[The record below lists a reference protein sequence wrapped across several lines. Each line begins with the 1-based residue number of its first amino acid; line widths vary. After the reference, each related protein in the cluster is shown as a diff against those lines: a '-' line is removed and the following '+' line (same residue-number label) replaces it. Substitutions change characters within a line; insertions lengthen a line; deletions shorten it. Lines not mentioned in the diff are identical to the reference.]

1 MTTYGR
7 IWLDRDI
14 WNIQTEPHIHIRIK
28 RVFGRVGRGSHG
40 TIQLSNTPETCRDL
54 EWFCERYPHAMDEE
68 SDKALRAGS
77 RRHRETILRLE
88 RIIDPNYQP
97 RSFSLALPPRSYQA
111 REAEIYLTN
120 GFLLIADDVG
130 LGKTASAICG
140 FTDRRTLPAVVVT
153 LTHLPWQWEDEIRKF
168 APILRT
174 HVIKKGTPYELPK
187 FFERGPDVLIINY
200 HKLSGWAD
208 VLSKYCKSIVFD
220 EIQELR
226 HAKAL
231 DSSTN
236 TAKYSAAEAIASTC
250 SYRLGLSAT
259 PIYNYGGEMFNVLNI
274 LKPGILGTWSE
285 FSHEWCGGADGRG
298 LKIKDP
304 KAFGAYCREQ
314 FLMIRHTREEVGR
327 ELPPVIRVPHRI
339 GSDRAALD
347 SVENSA
353 AELARIIL
361 RLNESERGQ
370 KWQASE
376 QLNSMLRQATG
387 IAKAPYVADFVRL
400 LVESGEKVVLCGWH
414 REVYSIWLSKLKDLN
429 PIMYTGSET
438 TAEKLRAKD
447 AFVSGEAGILIL
459 SLRSGAGLDG
469 LQEVA
474 SSIVF
479 GELDWSPG
487 VHEQCI
493 GRIARDGQKKS
504 VVAYFLVAED
514 GADPVIA
521 ETLGLKREQIEGIRN
536 PNQDLIERLDVSGE
550 RARKLAEFYLQRIGK
565 NRAYSGPETA
575 ESVQIVET

>member
-1 MTTYGR
+1 MKTYGR
-7 IWLDRDI
+7 IWFTRQT
-14 WNIQTEPHIHIRIK
+14 WNIETEPHVRIRLK
-28 RVFGRVGRGSHG
+28 RIFGKLGHHNHG
-40 TIQLSNTPETCRDL
+40 VIQLSHSPETCRDL
-54 EWFCERYPHAMDEE
+54 EWFCQRYPHTLDEE
-68 SDKALRAGS
+68 SDHTLRAGA
-77 RRHRETILRLE
+77 RQHRDTILRLD
-88 RIIDPNYQP
+88 RIIDPDYRARP
-97 RSFSLALPPRSYQA
+97 FSLTFPPRSYQA
-111 REAEIYLTN
+111 KEAEIYLTN

-130 LGKTASAICG
+130 LGKTVSAICS
-140 FTDRRTLPAVVVT
+140 FTDRRTLPALVVT
-153 LTHLPWQWEDEIRKF
+153 LTHLPFQWEDEIRKF
-168 APILRT
+168 APLLRT
-174 HVIKKGTPYELPK
+174 HIIKKGTPYELPR
-187 FFERGPDVLIINY
+187 FMERGPDVLIVNY
-200 HKLSGWAD
+200 HKLSGWVE
-208 VLSKYCKSIVFD
+208 VLSKYCNSIVFD

-226 HAKAL
+226 HAK
-231 DSSTN
+231 SGEGPQK
-236 TAKYSAAEAIASTC
+236 TAKYSAAEAIAANC

-259 PIYNYGGEMFNVLNI
+259 PIYNYGAEMYNVLSV
-274 LKPGILGTWSE
+274 LKPGVLGSWSE
-285 FSHEWCGGADGRG
+285 FVAEWCGTVDHRG
-298 LKIKDP
+298 LRIRDP

-339 GSDRAALD
+339 GSDREALD

-361 RLNESERGQ
+361 QQNETERGR

-376 QLNSMLRQATG
+376 MLNNMLRQATG

-414 REVYSIWLSKLKDLN
+414 REVYAVWNAKLKDLN
-429 PIMYTGSET
+429 PMMYTGSET
-438 TAEKLRAKD
+438 AAEKLKAKD
-447 AFVSGEAGILIL
+447 AFTKGEANILIL

-469 LQEVA
+469 LQDVA

-493 GRIARDGQKKS
+493 GRVARDGQKKS

-536 PNQDLIERLDVSGE
+536 PNQDLIEKLDVSGD
-550 RARKLAEFYLQRIGK
+550 RARKLAEFYLSRI
-565 NRAYSGPETA
+565 RMA
-575 ESVQIVET
+575 VV

>member
-1 MTTYGR
+1 MKTYGR
-7 IWLDRDI
+7 IWLTRDT
-14 WNIQTEPHIHIRIK
+14 WNIETEPHIRIRLK
-28 RVFGRVGRGSHG
+28 RVFGKVGRHNHG
-40 TIQLSNTPETCRDL
+40 LIQLSHSHEACREL
-54 EWFCERYPHAMDEE
+54 EWFCQRYPHALDEA
-68 SDKALRAGS
+68 SDKALRDGA
-77 RRHRETILRLE
+77 RQHRDTILRLE
-88 RIIDPNYQP
+88 RIIDPNYGP
-97 RSFSLALPPRSYQA
+97 RAFSLALPPRSYQA
-111 REAEIYLTN
+111 KEAEIYLTH

-130 LGKTASAICG
+130 LGKTVSAICS
-140 FTDRRTLPAVVVT
+140 FTDPRVLPAVVVT
-153 LTHLPWQWEDEIRKF
+153 LTHLPWQWEDEVRKF
-168 APILRT
+168 APLLRT
-174 HVIKKGTPYELPK
+174 HVIKKSTPYELPK
-187 FFERGPDVLIINY
+187 FLDRGPDVLIINY
-200 HKLSGWAD
+200 HKLGGWVD
-208 VLSKYCKSIVFD
+208 VLSRYCKSIVFD

-226 HAKAL
+226 H
-231 DSSTN
+231 STSGDGQEK
-236 TAKYSAAEAIASTC
+236 TAKYSAAEAIASNC
-250 SYRLGLSAT
+250 NYRLGLSAT
-259 PIYNYGGEMFNVLNI
+259 PIYNYGAEMFNVLNV
-274 LKPGILGTWSE
+274 LKPGVLGTWTE
-285 FSHEWCGGADGRG
+285 FSSEWCGGVDNRG
-298 LKIKDP
+298 LRIKEP

-361 RLNESERGQ
+361 QQNETERGQ
-370 KWQASE
+370 KWQAAE

-400 LVESGEKVVLCGWH
+400 LVESGENVVLCGWH
-414 REVYSIWLSKLKDLN
+414 REVYGIWNAKLKDLK

-438 TAEKLRAKD
+438 PAEKLKAKES
-447 AFVSGEAGILIL
+447 FLQREANILIL

-469 LQEVA
+469 LQQIA

-493 GRIARDGQKKS
+493 GRVARDGQTKS

-536 PNQDLIERLDVSGE
+536 PNQDLIEKLDTSGD
-550 RARKLAEFYLQRIGK
+550 RTRKLAEFYL
-565 NRAYSGPETA
+565 NRR
-575 ESVQIVET
+575 